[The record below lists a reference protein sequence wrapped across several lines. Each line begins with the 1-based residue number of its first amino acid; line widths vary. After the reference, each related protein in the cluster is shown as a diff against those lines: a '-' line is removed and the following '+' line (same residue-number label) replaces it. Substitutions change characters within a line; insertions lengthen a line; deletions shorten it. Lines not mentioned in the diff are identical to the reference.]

1 MRFIP
6 HDYQSYV
13 IGEMLRKPRI
23 AVMMEMGLG
32 RKDRMYPICD

>member
-13 IGEMLRKPRI
+13 TKEIIQKPRI
-23 AVMMEMGLG
+23 AVFMEMGLG
-32 RKDRMYPICD
+32 

>member
-13 IGEMLRKPRI
+13 TNEIIRKPRI
-23 AVMMEMGLG
+23 AVFMEMGLG
-32 RKDRMYPICD
+32 RKNRFNTERD